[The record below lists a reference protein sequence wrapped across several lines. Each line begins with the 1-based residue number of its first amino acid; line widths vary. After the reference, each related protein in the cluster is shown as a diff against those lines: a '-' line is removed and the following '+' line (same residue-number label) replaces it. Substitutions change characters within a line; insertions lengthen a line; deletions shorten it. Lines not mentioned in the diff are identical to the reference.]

1 MNEGYIRRSSLLIIT
16 HKFALTG
23 KAAIFIE
30 EDFASARASS
40 ANPQLGFFICILSL
54 IIFVTALLHLFRAAR
69 KNFGQ
74 PQSLLSG

>member
-1 MNEGYIRRSSLLIIT
+1 MNEDYKRRSSLLIIT

-23 KAAIFIE
+23 EAAIFIE

-40 ANPQLGFFICILSL
+40 ANPQLEFFSAFSL
-54 IIFVTALLHLFRAAR
+54 RIFVTALLHLFWAAR

-74 PQSLLSG
+74 PQSLLSS